1 MSRFVKALEKAT
13 GKKVI
18 ITTMSVTHDEREDVG
33 ILYRLAAIFK
43 RSLRD
48 GIKYKKASG
57 KKLRHVSTSDLDVNG
72 KLRPDYLSRRDKSR
86 KKRDRPKSFGSVD

>member
-1 MSRFVKALEKAT
+1 MSRFIKALEKAT

-33 ILYRLAAIFK
+33 ILYRLAAVFK

-48 GIKYKKASG
+48 RVKYRKASG
-57 KKLRHVSTSDLDVNG
+57 KKLRHVSTGDLDVDG
-72 KLRPDYLSRRDKSR
+72 KLRPDHLKHREQR
-86 KKRDRPKSFGSVD
+86 KKKRNEPKSYGWVD